1 MNLLKK
7 ISLLTVL
14 LTINFTNGKSLQK
27 PMINPPTGQ
36 ATPAQKKPIQTPVIQ
51 KEKQSYKDLVN
62 YIKKATNTWDNTNKI
77 LNEDFVDTLVKKA
90 RQAQLENFQLDALL
104 QTARDA
110 HAQFSNNSN
119 NNIAILELLEKQR
132 ANAIR

>member
-1 MNLLKK
+1 
-7 ISLLTVL
+7 
-14 LTINFTNGKSLQK
+14 
-27 PMINPPTGQ
+27 MINPPTGQ